1 MAAHLK
7 ETTSV
12 TGPSRSSVSLLG
24 TYLQP
29 YWLKVSLLTLLLI
42 GSLGLEPLGPQLI
55 GQLIDSGTL
64 ANVLESSEE
73 MRQLWEGTMK
83 HEEKERRQ

>member
-12 TGPSRSSVSLLG
+12 TGPSRSSVSLLR

-42 GSLGLEPLGPQLI
+42 GNLGLELLGPQLI
-55 GQLIDSGTL
+55 GQFREDTINH
-64 ANVLESSEE
+64 A
-73 MRQLWEGTMK
+73 
-83 HEEKERRQ
+83 